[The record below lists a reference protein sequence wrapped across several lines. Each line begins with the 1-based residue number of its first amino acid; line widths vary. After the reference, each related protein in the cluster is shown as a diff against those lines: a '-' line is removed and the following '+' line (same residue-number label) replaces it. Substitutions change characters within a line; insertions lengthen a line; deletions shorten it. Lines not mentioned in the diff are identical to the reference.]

1 LYINY
6 CRSAKAPDLCKFE
19 CIKKPLQGEE
29 YLYETLLYRTQEII
43 INKDIS

>member
-1 LYINY
+1 MTRTRVNLNV
-6 CRSAKAPDLCKFE
+6 L
-19 CIKKPLQGEE
+19 KKKQTLQGEE